1 MKRSSVLKITLLA
14 LIVAGWVVP
23 VRAQE
28 MVTIPKAR
36 LQELERKE
44 KELEKL
50 TGELARSREEK
61 GRLENE
67 TERLKGHAHQLQKA
81 KEAAETK
88 AAVAVAATA
97 NAEPPVVHDTPP
109 LDSLPPWKKGDAVD
123 AMDLMN
129 HYRTAA
135 GPAAKRYEAQRIQV
149 CGVIVGFE
157 KPPFVRPYVIM
168 LQTTERKWKVLCRV
182 DPPENFS
189 AVFTTQH
196 GEELVGSTSAGA
208 RATLAR
214 VGQKVVV
221 EGQCKGL
228 SGQSVTLSGCR
239 LVSVE

>member
-1 MKRSSVLKITLLA
+1 MKRSSIIEMTVLA
-14 LIVAGWVVP
+14 LIAAGWSVP

-28 MVTIPKAR
+28 MVTLPKVR

-44 KELEKL
+44 KELEQL
-50 TGELARSREEK
+50 TGELARAREEQ

-67 TERLKGHAHQLQKA
+67 TERLKGRAHQLQEA

-97 NAEPPVVHDTPP
+97 NTEPPIAHDTPS
-109 LDSLPPWKKGDAVD
+109 LESLPPWKKGDTVE
-123 AMDLMN
+123 AMDLMS
-129 HYRTAA
+129 HYRTEA
-135 GPAAKRYEAQRIQV
+135 GAAAKRYEAQRIQV
-149 CGVIVGFE
+149 RGEIVGFE
-157 KPPFVRPYVIM
+157 KPSFVRPYVIL
-168 LQTTERKWKVLCRV
+168 LQTTEQKWRVSCRV
-182 DPPENFS
+182 EPPDQFS
-189 AVFTTQH
+189 AVFTIQH

-214 VGQKVVV
+214 VGQKVVI

-228 SGQSVTLSGCR
+228 RSQSVTLSGCR

>member
-1 MKRSSVLKITLLA
+1 MKRSSILKMTVLA

-28 MVTIPKAR
+28 MVTLPKAR

-50 TGELARSREEK
+50 TGELAGARAEQ

-67 TERLKGHAHQLQKA
+67 TERLKGQALQLQKA

-88 AAVAVAATA
+88 TAVAVAATA
-97 NAEPPVVHDTPP
+97 NAELPLAHDTPP
-109 LDSLPPWKKGDAVD
+109 LDSLPPWKKGDVVD
-123 AMDLMN
+123 AMDLLN
-129 HYRTAA
+129 HYRSEA
-135 GPAAKRYEAQRIQV
+135 GPAVKRYEAQRIQV
-149 CGVIVGFE
+149 RGKIVGFE
-157 KPPFVRPYVIM
+157 KPPFVRPYVII

-182 DPPENFS
+182 EPPVEFS

-221 EGQCKGL
+221 EGHCKGL
-228 SGQSVTLSGCR
+228 SGQSATLSGCR